1 LIKLLNVSTNLRNNM
16 IEIIIY
22 SGIALIILGAILYGV
37 FNLIKR
43 HHKKQINRHIFEIL
57 RPKPKIK
64 KYKNFPDW
72 LLSRQEKSK
81 QSKN

>member
-1 LIKLLNVSTNLRNNM
+1 MTINLV
-16 IEIIIY
+16 IY

-43 HHKKQINRHIFEIL
+43 HHKKQINNHIFEIL